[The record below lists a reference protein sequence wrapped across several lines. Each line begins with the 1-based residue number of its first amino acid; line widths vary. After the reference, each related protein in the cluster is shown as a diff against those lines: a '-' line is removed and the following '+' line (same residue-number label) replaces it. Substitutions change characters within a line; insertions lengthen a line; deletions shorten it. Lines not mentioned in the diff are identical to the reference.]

1 MGTTEWPLLPIQLED
16 LPKIRELLTTEG
28 RNIVIASGAFA
39 SLGRESVSLI
49 DTKLVQRRSS

>member
-1 MGTTEWPLLPIQLED
+1 MGTNEWPRLPIQLED

>member
-1 MGTTEWPLLPIQLED
+1 MGTTEWPRLPIQLED